1 MINRDYPKD
10 YAITTKEDG
19 TERTKERIKKNGEV
33 FTPSSI
39 IEQMMDMV
47 DDEIWKDPTK
57 TFLDPTCGNGN
68 ILIGML
74 RRRLAN
80 GISPKDAVSTLYGTE
95 LMQDNVDL
103 CKKRI
108 RMELGNGVETHEF
121 DDIIDNNIVCTDFFE
136 WNYEKWCSKKPKAL
150 F

>member
-1 MINRDYPKD
+1 MINREYDKNYS
-10 YAITTKEDG
+10 ITTSEDEI
-19 TERTKERIKKNGEV
+19 ERDRERVKKLGEV

-39 IEQMMDMV
+39 IERMMDMV
-47 DDEIWKDPTK
+47 SDENVWSDPTK

-80 GISPKDAVSTLYGTE
+80 GVSPKDAVSTLYGIE
-95 LMQDNVDL
+95 LMEDNVKL
-103 CKKRI
+103 CRERI
-108 RMELGNGVETHEF
+108 ANEIGTHDY
-121 DDIIDNNIVCTDFFE
+121 DDIIEHNIVCSDFFKWDLE
-136 WNYEKWCSKKPKAL
+136 NWCSLEKKPRAL

>member
-1 MINRDYPKD
+1 MINRDYSKD

-47 DDEIWKDPTK
+47 DDENVWADPTK

-80 GISPKDAVSTLYGTE
+80 GVSPKDAVSTLFGVE
-95 LMQDNVDL
+95 LMEDNVKM
-103 CKKRI
+103 CRERI
-108 RMELGNGVETHEF
+108 AQEIGTHEY
-121 DDIIDNNIVCTDFFE
+121 DDIIEHNIVCSDIFE
-136 WNYEKWCSKKPKAL
+136 WDLENWKPKHKTKTL